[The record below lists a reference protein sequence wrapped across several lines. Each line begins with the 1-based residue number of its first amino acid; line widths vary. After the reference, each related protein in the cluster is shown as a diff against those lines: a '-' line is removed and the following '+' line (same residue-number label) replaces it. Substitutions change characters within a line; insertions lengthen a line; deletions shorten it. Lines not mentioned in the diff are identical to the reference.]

1 MNSNPTH
8 LEIEAQNLEEAL
20 KKASDRVGLPPGKI
34 KYEFIDEKMRADRPR
49 TGPVKIRIINESISR
64 DEGLTRESKLNQM
77 LREAQDFAEIKD
89 GFFKLEVLGD
99 NIYLTVFQHSG
110 KGKQVSIDEIYKK
123 LNIPKYMNISHADV
137 KKAMSEQ
144 YIGKPAIV
152 ATLNPD
158 YKDLDAKATL
168 EVSKDK
174 MSLFLKFAPTR
185 GFGNF
190 PKHDEI
196 EKLAKGQGF
205 NCPLDKVVIENT
217 IKNKICN
224 TLLLIGKGSLPQ
236 DGIDTHIEWK
246 LERLAN
252 EKIVYYRPDGSVDF
266 KKIYLISNV
275 QEKQVIGTVCSA
287 TAGVPGYDVYGTP
300 IKARPGRDKNIILGK
315 NIAFSED
322 GKSVI
327 SLIAGQIKFV
337 NGVPNAF
344 PVFEVFGDVNYNVG
358 NIEFAGS
365 VTVKGTVLDG
375 FSIKAGGNIYVENA
389 VSEAILEAEG
399 DIYLPH
405 GFVGKNK
412 GYLKAGKNVV
422 IKFAEGGKIDA
433 QCRVIVELAIVHSN
447 VTAGEKI
454 EVSGKRGQI
463 IGGELTAGDEIIA
476 KSIGAPMG
484 VLTKLNLG
492 FDTIVM
498 EQLQRINN
506 DISSTEKEML
516 KIKQA
521 YNFLNLSR
529 VRGVKKIEGNIDEM
543 IERIKT
549 TQTMLDTKWDYLK
562 NEKEK
567 ILRELAAGRRGEVRG
582 INIIYSGVVLNIKN
596 VNYYV
601 KSDTK
606 ASTLHLEDGEVR
618 IFPL

>member
-1 MNSNPTH
+1 MSFNETH
-8 LEIEAQNLEEAL
+8 IEIEAETLEEAL
-20 KKASDRVGLPPGKI
+20 KKASARTGLPSGKI
-34 KYEFIDEKMRADRPR
+34 KYEFVDEKMRADRPR
-49 TGPVKIRIINESISR
+49 TGAVKIRVISEALVR
-64 DEGLTRESKLNQM
+64 DQGFTRESKLNQM

-89 GFFKLEVLGD
+89 GFFKLDVLGD
-99 NIYLTVFQHSG
+99 NVYLTVFQHSG
-110 KGKQVSIDEIYKK
+110 KGKQVSIDDIYKR
-123 LNIPKYMNISHADV
+123 LNIPRYMNISHAEV
-137 KKAMSEQ
+137 KKAMNDQ
-144 YIGKPAIV
+144 CIGKPLIV
-152 ATLNPD
+152 ATINPD

-190 PKHDEI
+190 PKHEDI
-196 EKLAKGQGF
+196 EKLAIDKGF
-205 NCPLDKVVIENT
+205 NCPLDKTVIENT

-224 TLLLIGKGSLPQ
+224 TLLLIGKGSAPQ
-236 DGIDTHIEWK
+236 DGVDTHIEWK
-246 LERLAN
+246 IERLAN

-275 QEKQVIGTVCSA
+275 REKQVIGVICSA
-287 TAGVPGYDVYGTP
+287 TEGVHGYDVYGTP
-300 IKARPGRDKNIILGK
+300 IKARPGRSKSIALGK
-315 NIAFSED
+315 SVAFSED

-327 SLIAGQIKFV
+327 SLIDGQIKFV
-337 NGVPNAF
+337 NGVVNVF
-344 PVFEVFGDVNYNVG
+344 PVFEVYGDVNYNVG

-375 FSIKAGGNIYVENA
+375 FSVKAGGNIYVENA
-389 VSEAILEAEG
+389 VSEATLEAEG

-412 GYLKAGKNVV
+412 GYLKAGKNVI
-422 IKFAEGGKIDA
+422 IKFAEGGKIEA
-433 QCRVIVELAIVHSN
+433 QGKVVVELAIIHST

-498 EQLQRINN
+498 EQLQRINAE
-506 DISSTEKEML
+506 IYSTEKEME
-516 KIKQA
+516 KINQA

-529 VRGVKKIEGNIDEM
+529 VRGEKKIEGNIDEM
-543 IERIKT
+543 IERVKT
-549 TQTMLDTKWDYLK
+549 TQAMLDTKWDYLK
-562 NEKEK
+562 SEKEK
-567 ILRELAAGRRGEVRG
+567 TLKELAAGRRGEVRG
-582 INIIYSGVVLNIKN
+582 IDVIYSGVLLNIKN

>member
-1 MNSNPTH
+1 MVHNPEH
-8 LEIEAQNLEEAL
+8 LEIEAPDLSEAL
-20 KKASDRVGLPPGKI
+20 KKASESTGIPPGKI
-34 KYEFIDEKMRADRPR
+34 KYEFVDEKMRADRPR
-49 TGPVKIRIINESISR
+49 TGPVKIRVISER
-64 DEGLTRESKLNQM
+64 VSKDTGLTRESKLNQM

-99 NIYLTVFQHSG
+99 NVYLTVFQHSG
-110 KGKQVSIDEIYKK
+110 KGKQVSIDDIYKR
-123 LNIPKYMNISHADV
+123 LNIPRYMNISHSEV

-144 YIGKPAIV
+144 YIGKPSVV
-152 ATLNPD
+152 AALNPD

-168 EVSKDK
+168 EISKDK

-190 PKHDEI
+190 PKHADI
-196 EKLAKGQGF
+196 EKMAADQGF
-205 NCPLDKVVIENT
+205 NCPLDKTVIENT

-224 TLLLIGKGSLPQ
+224 TLLLIGRGNLPK
-236 DGIDTHIEWK
+236 DGIDTHIEWH
-246 LERLAN
+246 LERIAN

-275 QEKQVIGTVCSA
+275 REKQVIGTVCPA
-287 TAGVPGYDVYGTP
+287 TEGVHGYDIHGTP
-300 IKARPGRDKNIILGK
+300 IKAKPGRDKNIMLGK
-315 NIAFSED
+315 NVAFAEN
-322 GKSVI
+322 GKKVI
-327 SLIAGQIKFV
+327 SLVDGQIKFV
-337 NGVPNAF
+337 NGVPNVF

-375 FSIKAGGNIYVENA
+375 FSVKAGGNIYVENA
-389 VSEAILEAEG
+389 VSEATLEAEG

-412 GYLKAGKNVV
+412 GYLKAGKNVI
-422 IKFAEGGKIDA
+422 IKFAEGGKIEA
-433 QCRVIVELAIVHSN
+433 QGKVVVELAIVHSN
-447 VTAGEKI
+447 VIAGEKI

-498 EQLQRINN
+498 EQFQHINAE
-506 DISSTEKEML
+506 ISSTEKEME
-516 KIKQA
+516 KINQA

-529 VRGVKKIEGNIDEM
+529 VRGEKKIEGNIDEM
-543 IERIKT
+543 IERVKT

-567 ILRELAAGRRGEVRG
+567 ILKELAAGRRGEVRG
-582 INIIYSGVVLNIKN
+582 IDVIYSGVVLNIKN

>member
-1 MNSNPTH
+1 MSLKDTH
-8 LEIEAQNLEEAL
+8 IEIEAENLEEAL
-20 KKASDRVGLPPGKI
+20 KKASEKTGLPSGKI

-49 TGPVKIRIINESISR
+49 TGAVKIRVISEAILR
-64 DEGLTRESKLNQM
+64 DQGFTRESKLNQM

-99 NIYLTVFQHSG
+99 NVYLTVFQHSG
-110 KGKQVSIDEIYKK
+110 KGKQVSIDDIYKR
-123 LNIPKYMNISHADV
+123 LNVPRYMNISHSEV
-137 KKAMSEQ
+137 KKALSEQ
-144 YIGKPAIV
+144 SIGKPAIV

-168 EVSKDK
+168 EVAKDK

-190 PKHDEI
+190 PKHADI
-196 EKLAKGQGF
+196 EKLAADQGF
-205 NCPLDKVVIENT
+205 KCPLDKTVIENT

-236 DGIDTHIEWK
+236 SGVDTHIEWK
-246 LERLAN
+246 IERLAN

-275 QEKQVIGTVCSA
+275 REKQVIGMVCPA
-287 TAGVPGYDVYGTP
+287 TEGVHGYDVYGVP
-300 IKARPGRDKNIILGK
+300 IKAKPGREKSIVLGK
-315 NIAFSED
+315 NVAFSED
-322 GKSVI
+322 GKNVI
-327 SLIAGQIKFV
+327 SLIDGQIKFV
-337 NGVPNAF
+337 NGVPNVF
-344 PVFEVFGDVNYNVG
+344 PVFEVYGDVNYNVG

-375 FSIKAGGNIYVENA
+375 FSVKAGGNIYVENA
-389 VSEAILEAEG
+389 VSEATLEAEG

-412 GYLKAGKNVV
+412 GYLKAGKNVI
-422 IKFAEGGKIDA
+422 IKFAEGGKIEA
-433 QCRVIVELAIVHSN
+433 QGKVVVELAIVHSN

-484 VLTKLNLG
+484 VLTRLNLG

-498 EQLQRINN
+498 EQLQRINSE
-506 DISSTEKEML
+506 ISSTEKEME
-516 KIKQA
+516 KITQA

-529 VRGVKKIEGNIDEM
+529 VRGEKKIEGNIDEM
-543 IERIKT
+543 IERVKT
-549 TQTMLDTKWDYLK
+549 TQAMLDTKWDYLK
-562 NEKEK
+562 SEKEK
-567 ILRELAAGRRGEVRG
+567 VLKELAAGRRGEVRG
-582 INIIYSGVVLNIKN
+582 INVIYSGVVLNIKN